1 MKKRGSGI
9 LLPITSLPARYG
21 IGDLGPAAYEFA
33 DFLAGARQRYW
44 QILPLNPV
52 DPAFGSSPYH
62 STSAFASNVYLISPD
77 RLIEAGLLTRDDLD
91 PLPAFPGDAVDYH
104 AVIRYKN
111 RLFGKAYE
119 RFVPGGNTG
128 YEQFCDRHKHW
139 LDDFS
144 LFVTLKVAFR
154 RGVWSEWPA
163 EQYGTGNPS
172 ALQNAA
178 EAVLLIN
185 WSTKNF
191 YSTFS
196 SHSGLNSKAIAI
208 SGGYRFFGDM
218 PIYVDYDSADVWEFP
233 EMFKLDGAKRPTAVA
248 GVPPDYFSETGQR
261 WGNPLYRWDVL
272 RQSGYDWWMRRMAHN
287 LDLFDM
293 VRIDHFRG
301 FVGYWEIPAD
311 KKTAI
316 EGTWV
321 EAPAEDFFSVL
332 TARFPGAPII
342 AEDLGIITP
351 DVKEMMD
358 RFSFPGMKVL
368 LFAFN
373 DEQGANPYLPH
384 NHVENCV
391 VYTGTHDNNTA
402 RGWFAGEASPE
413 VKRNF
418 FRYLGREP
426 AADTIHWELIRLAMM
441 SVAKTVIIPLQDL
454 LGLGEEARMNRP
466 SVTMGNWK
474 WRILPEQLTPRIA
487 TMLAEMTL
495 TYGRVKCL
503 TIPAIWAC

>member
-1 MKKRGSGI
+1 M
-9 LLPITSLPARYG
+9 
-21 IGDLGPAAYEFA
+21 GDLGPPAYAFA

-44 QILPLNPV
+44 QILPLNPI
-52 DPAFGSSPYH
+52 DPVYGSSPYH
-62 STSAFASNVYLISPD
+62 STSAFASNVYLISPELMVRD
-77 RLIEAGLLTRDDLD
+77 GLLTEEDLE
-91 PLPAFPGDAVDYH
+91 PLPSFPQDAVDYR
-104 AVIRYKN
+104 AAIGYKN
-111 RLFGKAYE
+111 RLFGRAYQ
-119 RFVPGGNTG
+119 RFTANGDEG
-128 YEQFCDRHKHW
+128 YEQFCSRQGHW

-144 LFVTLKVAFR
+144 LFVPLKAHFGNR
-154 RGVWSEWPA
+154 MWSEWPA
-163 EQYGTGNPS
+163 EIRDRRFS
-172 ALQNAA
+172 ALQDAA
-178 EAVLLIN
+178 KQFFPQVEKEKFLQYLFFKQWAELK
-185 WSTKNF
+185 S
-191 YSTFS
+191 YC
-196 SHSGLNSKAIAI
+196 HERDI
-208 SGGYRFFGDM
+208 SFFGDM

-261 WGNPLYRWDVL
+261 WGNPLYRWEVL
-272 RQSGYDWWMRRMAHN
+272 KRNGYEWWMRRMAHN
-287 LDLFDM
+287 LELFDM

-391 VYTGTHDNNTA
+391 LYTGTHDNNTA
-402 RGWFAGEASPE
+402 RGWFTGEVSPE

-418 FRYLGREP
+418 FRYLGRQP
-426 AADTIHWELIRLAMM
+426 GADTVHWELIRLAMM
-441 SVAKTVIIPLQDL
+441 SVAKTVIIPLQDV

-466 SVTMGNWK
+466 SVTNGNWK
-474 WRILPEQLTPRIA
+474 WRVLPEQLTPRIA
-487 TMLAEMTL
+487 TVLADMAAI
-495 TYGRVKCL
+495 YGR
-503 TIPAIWAC
+503 A